1 MKRITM
7 ILGHYGSG
15 KTNIA
20 LNLAA
25 ECKKTRERVA
35 IADLDI
41 VNPYFRTKDSL
52 DFLEE
57 QGIRLIVSEYAN
69 TNIDIP
75 ALPQDMYAVT
85 DDKGLTCVLDI
96 GGDDRGA
103 LVLGRLRP
111 EILREND
118 YENLLVINRYR
129 PLTADAA
136 STVEVMREI
145 EEASGIP
152 FTGIINNS
160 NIGVET
166 TAEAVLASLPYAEE
180 VSKLTGLPI
189 RMTTVRDDIAKGLAS
204 KVEGLFPLKLQK
216 NFIER
221 KIQ

>member
-1 MKRITM
+1 M

-25 ECKKTRERVA
+25 EYKKTRERVA

-189 RMTTVRDDIAKGLAS
+189 RMTTVRDDIAKGLAG

>member
-25 ECKKTRERVA
+25 EYKKTRERVA

-189 RMTTVRDDIAKGLAS
+189 RMTTVRDDIAKGLAG